1 MPQLPM
7 GDIGPVQ
14 VVWMYG
20 ESGEMAL
27 DPYLGDATLNAED
40 DVHPVQEEKWGKSE
54 VDAVFGGTT
63 MELEVPFTRNSLA
76 MLEEIL
82 QGTLDV
88 VNSSIKL
95 TAKSGCAMLTSAHAI
110 VLKPICDGVPSVDQT
125 EWIHLYHCHPYRK
138 WALTF
143 NREGQRV
150 FLTGFKVF
158 MSQESGQV
166 GEFGVVGV
174 V

>member
-14 VVWMYG
+14 FVWKYG
-20 ESGEMAL
+20 ASGEIAL
-27 DPYLGDATLNAED
+27 DPYLGDCTLSQED

-54 VDAVFGGTT
+54 VDGVFGGTT
-63 MELEVPFTRNSLA
+63 MEMEIPFTRNTLA

-82 QGTLDV
+82 QGDLDV
-88 VNSSIKL
+88 ANSSVKL
-95 TAKSGCAMLTSAHAI
+95 TAKSGCAMLENAFEV
-110 VLKPICDGVPSVDQT
+110 VLKPLCDGVPSADQT
-125 EWIHLYHCHPYRK
+125 TWIRLFHCHPYRK

-150 FLTGFKVF
+150 FLTGFKCF
-158 MSQESGQV
+158 MSQESGKV
-166 GEFGVVGV
+166 GEFGQVGV
-174 V
+174 P